1 MHPRRHPRQIFLFLA
16 AVLLPCLL
24 LIALSV
30 RMLRQDRELA
40 EKRIEEERRHRVSEV
55 RQQLLVFL
63 EQIKLQEVG
72 ALVTHPERVHEQS
85 DEHQAV
91 SLLAWV
97 RNNQLV
103 PPWAPAQEATSLHP
117 LRSAGDFQRK
127 IQEGERAELAEKQW
141 SKAADLYRQALQA
154 ARLPF
159 EADSARLALART
171 LLKIGE
177 RDAAMAH
184 YQEVLR
190 RSPEVTDDN
199 GIPLALYAAGRLL
212 ASGANQRVVLD
223 HLRDEVSAKRWM
235 APAQAYM
242 IRELLEQL
250 AQKGSEAGLR
260 EIATQLHGRIEEE
273 IHRMEQVLA
282 LQNDFPKLFHSPT
295 GGDTVPNRQPVWVVY
310 GKEKWLVSLAP
321 VLGNR
326 QSAVVA
332 VKAQEAFASLSG
344 APTANGEPPEK
355 IQFWTSGE
363 SQGEALGPNFPG
375 ITVVVP
381 PQQESGTTR
390 QADLQRRFY
399 FVVLLLVLSVT
410 LFGAY
415 LLWRDVRREL
425 QMADVRSQFVSSVSH
440 ELKTPLTSI
449 RMFAETLRLGRSADP
464 RTQAEYLDTIVDE
477 SERLTRLL
485 NNVLDFSKIEQGKRI
500 YRPEPT
506 VLPEVIQATV
516 RAMQYAL
523 GQQGFHLQVDIEN
536 DLPPVRADRDALE
549 QAILNLLTNAVK
561 FSGESREI
569 DLRLH
574 RKDSHAEIQVIDRG
588 VGIPLQEQSR
598 IFEKFYRVR
607 TPENLLIPG
616 TGLGLTLV
624 EHIAKAHGWRI
635 KVESAPGKGSTFSLR
650 IPLEAGT

>member
-1 MHPRRHPRQIFLFLA
+1 
-16 AVLLPCLL
+16 
-24 LIALSV
+24 
-30 RMLRQDRELA
+30 MLRQDRELA
-40 EKRIEEERRHRVSEV
+40 EKRIEEERRHRVAEI

-63 EQIKLQEVG
+63 EQIKLQEVS
-72 ALVTHPERVHEQS
+72 ALVTHPERVHEQN

-91 SLLAWV
+91 GLLAWV

-103 PPWAPAQEATSLHP
+103 PPWAPAQEGTSLHP

-127 IQEGERAELAEKQW
+127 IQEGERAELAANQW
-141 SKAADLYRQALQA
+141 SKATDLYRQALQA

-159 EADSARLALART
+159 EADTARLALART
-171 LLKIGE
+171 LLRMGE
-177 RDAAMAH
+177 RDAALTH
-184 YQEVLR
+184 YRAVLR
-190 RSPEVTDDN
+190 RSPGVTDEH

-212 ASGANQRVVLD
+212 ASGRNERVVLD

-235 APAQAYM
+235 APAQTYM
-242 IRELLEQL
+242 LRELLEQL

-260 EIATQLHGRIEEE
+260 ENARQLHERIEEE
-273 IHRMEQVLA
+273 IRRMEQVVA
-282 LQNDFPKLFHSPT
+282 LRDDFPKLFPSPT
-295 GGDTVPNRQPVWVVY
+295 SGDTVPNRQPVWVAY
-310 GKEKWLVSLAP
+310 GKEKWLVSRAP

-344 APTANGEPPEK
+344 APTVNGRPSEQV
-355 IQFWTSGE
+355 QFWTSGE
-363 SQGEALGPNFPG
+363 PQGETLGPNFPG
-375 ITVVVP
+375 ITVDVP
-381 PQQESGTTR
+381 PQQESGNTR

-425 QMADVRSQFVSSVSH
+425 QMADLRSQFVSSVSH

-449 RMFAETLRLGRSADP
+449 RMFAETLRLGRSADAG
-464 RTQAEYLDTIVDE
+464 TQAEYLETIVNE

-485 NNVLDFSKIEQGKRI
+485 NNVLDFSKIEQGKKI
-500 YRPEPT
+500 YRFAPT
-506 VLPEVIQATV
+506 VLPEVIEATV
-516 RAMQYAL
+516 RTMQYAL

-561 FSGESREI
+561 YSGESRKIE
-569 DLRLH
+569 LRLH
-574 RKDSHAEIQVIDRG
+574 QEDGHAVIQVVDRG
-588 VGIPLQEQSR
+588 VGVPLQEQSR
-598 IFEKFYRVR
+598 IFEKFYRVQ

-624 EHIAKAHGWRI
+624 EHIAKAHGWRVQ
-635 KVESAPGKGSTFSLR
+635 VESTPGKGSTFSLR